1 MDFIQNQIVRLYTEC
16 GTIWKASKIKCITLK
31 LDNFTIIAGCQDS
44 GKNTISTLVS
54 CDKDGNELFD
64 DNDAVETKFKSRK
77 ERKEVTLHIC
87 SFFLNNKIMTICILY
102 IE

>member
-44 GKNTISTLVS
+44 GTNTISTLVS

-64 DNDAVETKFKSRK
+64 DIDAVETKFKSRK
-77 ERKEVTLHIC
+77 ECKEVTLHIC
-87 SFFLNNKIMTICILY
+87 LFFFEQQNNDNMCFYL
-102 IE
+102 